1 MAEVVAPPLA
11 GRTLG
16 TSEGTFAIAEWT
28 DAGGPSGPPRLIAP
42 LHVHHHED
50 EAWYVLEGTLKFQL
64 GDQEVDALAGSAVL
78 GPRGI
83 PHAFWNPG
91 PGRARYLVVMA
102 PETLRLIEEL
112 HSVSDRSFER
122 MQTLFRK
129 HGAELLT
136 GA

>member
-1 MAEVVAPPLA
+1 MAEVVAPALA

-16 TSEGTFAIAEWT
+16 DSEGTFAIAEWT
-28 DAGGPSGPPRLIAP
+28 DAGGPPGPPRVIAP
-42 LHVHHHED
+42 PHVPHHRD
-50 EAWYVLEGTLKFQL
+50 EAWYVLAGTLQFHR
-64 GDQEVDALAGSAVL
+64 GEQEVEASVGSAVL

-83 PHAFWNPG
+83 PHTFWNPG

-102 PETLRLIEEL
+102 PDTLRLIKEL